1 MTTNNRELILQAQGV
16 YKSFGAVEAL
26 RGADF
31 DVYRGEVV
39 ALMGD
44 NGAGKSTLVKT
55 LSGAIRPDTGVISL
69 NGSPV
74 VFDTPTTARSA
85 GIETVFQDLSLADSL
100 DPAANLYLGREIYRN
115 GILGKFGFIDKKEMR
130 RKAFET
136 FAKLNLT
143 ITSGH
148 ESVGNLSGGQ
158 RQGIAVCRAVTWA
171 KHVLFLDEPTA
182 ALGVKQTQN
191 VLDLIRRVRDSG
203 VSVVLISH
211 SLPEVMEVAD
221 RIEVMRLGQRVGSF
235 ITKETTAAEV
245 VGAITGTQVK
255 TQTESGPK

>member
-1 MTTNNRELILQAQGV
+1 MTTTKSELILQAQGI

-26 RGADF
+26 RGVDF

-55 LSGAIRPDTGVISL
+55 LSGAIKPDSGGISL
-69 NGSPV
+69 NGSPAI
-74 VFDTPTTARSA
+74 FDSPTAARSA

-100 DPAANLYLGREIYRN
+100 GPVANLYLGREIYRDN
-115 GILGKFGFIDKKEMR
+115 ILGKFGFIDKKEMQKR
-130 RKAFET
+130 AFET

-191 VLDLIRRVRDSG
+191 VLDLIRKVRDSG

-211 SLPEVMEVAD
+211 SLPEVLEVAD
-221 RIEVMRLGQRVGSF
+221 RIEVLRLGRRVGSF
-235 ITKETTAAEV
+235 VTKETTAAEV
-245 VGAITGTQVK
+245 VGAITGSSPQK
-255 TQTESGPK
+255 NYDGDSE

>member
-1 MTTNNRELILQAQGV
+1 MTPASKELILQARGIA
-16 YKSFGAVEAL
+16 KSFGAVEAL
-26 RGADF
+26 RGVDL

-55 LSGAIRPDTGVISL
+55 LSGAIKPDSGEIFLSGTHA
-69 NGSPV
+69 
-74 VFDTPTTARSA
+74 VFDSPTAARAA

-100 DPAANLYLGREIYRN
+100 DPVANLFLGREIYRKSL
-115 GILGKFGFIDKKEMR
+115 LGKFGFIDKKEMR
-130 RKAFET
+130 RQAFET

-148 ESVGNLSGGQ
+148 EAVGNLSGGQ
-158 RQGIAVCRAVTWA
+158 RQGIAVCRAITWA

-182 ALGVKQTQN
+182 ALGVKQTEN
-191 VLDLIRRVRDSG
+191 VLDLIRKVRDSG

-211 SLPEVMEVAD
+211 SLPEVLEVAD
-221 RIEVMRLGQRVGSF
+221 RIEVLRLGKRVGTF
-235 ITKETTAAEV
+235 VTKETTAAEV
-245 VGAITGTQVK
+245 VGAITGSTSHAQNK
-255 TQTESGPK
+255 KDSE